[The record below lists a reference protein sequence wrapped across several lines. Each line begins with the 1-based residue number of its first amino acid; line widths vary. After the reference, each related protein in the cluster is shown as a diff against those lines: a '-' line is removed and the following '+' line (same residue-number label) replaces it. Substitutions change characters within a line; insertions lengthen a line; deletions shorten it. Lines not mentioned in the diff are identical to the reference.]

1 MMSSSEKDLSRKD
14 LNNILP
20 SFMLNEVES
29 IKSDNEEK
37 KSKFS
42 EEFNLLNS
50 PFNNSEPKS
59 KNGSAHPSSPNDS
72 KSMECNKDSPKDES
86 IETSQNYNINK
97 FTQNNQNNIDDI
109 YEAKTEFNSIINDAN
124 KNYGKN
130 NLIKDINKNYSLS
143 NLNFNCENFLNGV
156 NINSNIEYLCHN
168 NYNNKL
174 YNSNFDDKYKRNY
187 IFKNDNVLSN
197 NNFNLNHVVQQNKY
211 RIIPF
216 IDNIVNNKVIFQK
229 QNVNNDYVSNN
240 KKNKFSIPNNSYMGN
255 NINQNMYPEGNIIN
269 NYFNNINNFNIIEN
283 NFIDNTNYINNFT
296 NFSNSIPKQNY
307 FNQDTNI
314 YNPQINGKNLD
325 DFIKYINSLP
335 MPLVNFLCTQRG
347 TFEIQKK
354 LEKSSIEYKI
364 LLVNILGKQGL
375 SKIMNNIYGNYFFQ
389 QLIKNKDKSFIE
401 LIISY
406 ISENLTEI
414 SKDFQ
419 GTFCIQAL
427 LDEISTFEDEQKILN
442 SIKDSEMEMAFNKNA
457 THVLQKI
464 VLLFPDKHR
473 LYLNEIILNN
483 FIALCLDS
491 NGICLIKI
499 FIKTNTL
506 VNNKKRINDKVTN
519 NFIILAESPFGNY
532 GVQYLME
539 LWKENELKDIGDKI
553 LENIHELSLQQYS
566 SNVVEKAIEI
576 FTNENRENILRK
588 LCFENK
594 FFINLINNK
603 FGKFVLNKAIKYMQ
617 IDMIN
622 EFEMNLNK
630 YINNNLYKGKDKNKI
645 KKLLTKIKASK
656 NIIHYASM

>member
-1 MMSSSEKDLSRKD
+1 MSSSEKDLSRKD

-174 YNSNFDDKYKRNY
+174 YNSNFDDKYKINY
-187 IFKNDNVLSN
+187 TSNGDIYLN
-197 NNFNLNHVVQQNKY
+197 NNMNLNNIMQQNKL

-216 IDNIVNNKVIFQK
+216 LNNYINNEAIYQNKIVNIEY
-229 QNVNNDYVSNN
+229 DSNF
-240 KKNKFSIPNNSYMGN
+240 KKNKFNVRNN
-255 NINQNMYPEGNIIN
+255 NIIMQNIINKNLYSEGNIIN

-283 NFIDNTNYINNFT
+283 NFINNSNYINNFT
-296 NFSNSIPKQNY
+296 NNSYSFPNQSY
-307 FNQDTNI
+307 FQKENNI
-314 YNPQINGKNLD
+314 YNLQINNKNLD
-325 DFIKYINSLP
+325 DFVKYINSLP

-347 TFEIQKK
+347 TLEIQKRLDK
-354 LEKSSIEYKI
+354 LSKEYKV
-364 LLVNILGKQGL
+364 LLVNLLGKQGL
-375 SKIMNNIYGNYFFQ
+375 HKIMKNIYGNYFFQ

-401 LIISY
+401 LIIAY
-406 ISENLTEI
+406 IEEDLIEI

-419 GTFCIQAL
+419 GTFCVQAL
-427 LDEISTFEDEQKILN
+427 IDEISSLEEEQKILN
-442 SIKDSEMEMAFNKNA
+442 CIKNYEMEMAFNKNA

-473 LYLNEIILNN
+473 LYLNDIILNN

-506 VNNKKRINDKVTN
+506 VSNKNRINEKVAN
-519 NFIILAESPFGNY
+519 NFILLAESPYGNY

-539 LWKENELKDIGDKI
+539 LWKENELKDFGDKI
-553 LENIHELSLQQYS
+553 IENIQELSLQQFS
-566 SNVVEKAIEI
+566 SNVVEKAIEV
-576 FTNENRENILRK
+576 FNNQNRENILQK
-588 LCFENK
+588 LCFNNK
-594 FFINLINNK
+594 LIINLINNK
-603 FGKFVLNKAIKYMQ
+603 FGKFVLNKAIKFMKV
-617 IDMIN
+617 DMIN
-622 EFEMNLNK
+622 EFEAFLNK
-630 YINNNLYKGKDKNKI
+630 DINDNIYKGKDKNKI
-645 KKLLTKIKASK
+645 KKLITKLKNSK
-656 NIIHYASM
+656 KTILFTSL

>member
-97 FTQNNQNNIDDI
+97 FTQNNQNDIDDI

-156 NINSNIEYLCHN
+156 NINSNIEYLCDN
-168 NYNNKL
+168 NYNDKL
-174 YNSNFDDKYKRNY
+174 YNSNFDDKYKINY
-187 IFKNDNVLSN
+187 TSNGDIYLN
-197 NNFNLNHVVQQNKY
+197 NNMNLNNIMQQNKL

-216 IDNIVNNKVIFQK
+216 LNNYINNEAIYQNKIVNNE
-229 QNVNNDYVSNN
+229 YESNF
-240 KKNKFSIPNNSYMGN
+240 KKNKFNVRNN
-255 NINQNMYPEGNIIN
+255 NIIMQNNIIKNLYSEGNIIN

-283 NFIDNTNYINNFT
+283 NFINNSNYINNFT
-296 NFSNSIPKQNY
+296 NNSYSFPNQSYFQNE
-307 FNQDTNI
+307 NNI
-314 YNPQINGKNLD
+314 YNLQINNKNLD
-325 DFIKYINSLP
+325 DFVKYINSLP

-347 TFEIQKK
+347 TLEIQKRLDK
-354 LEKSSIEYKI
+354 LSKEYKV
-364 LLVNILGKQGL
+364 LLVNLLGKQGL
-375 SKIMNNIYGNYFFQ
+375 HKIMKNIYGNYFFQ

-401 LIISY
+401 LIIAY
-406 ISENLTEI
+406 IKEDLIEI

-419 GTFCIQAL
+419 GTFCVQAL
-427 LDEISTFEDEQKILN
+427 IDEISSLEEEQKILN
-442 SIKDSEMEMAFNKNA
+442 CIKNYEMEMAFNKNA

-473 LYLNEIILNN
+473 LYLNDIILNN

-506 VNNKKRINDKVTN
+506 VSNKNRINEKVAN
-519 NFIILAESPFGNY
+519 NFILLAESPYGNY

-539 LWKENELKDIGDKI
+539 LWKENELKDFGDKI
-553 LENIHELSLQQYS
+553 IENIQELSLQQFS
-566 SNVVEKAIEI
+566 SNVVEKAIEV
-576 FTNENRENILRK
+576 FNNQNRENILQK
-588 LCFENK
+588 LCFNNK
-594 FFINLINNK
+594 LIINLINNK
-603 FGKFVLNKAIKYMQ
+603 FGKFVLNKAIKFMKV
-617 IDMIN
+617 DMIN
-622 EFEMNLNK
+622 EFEAFLNK
-630 YINNNLYKGKDKNKI
+630 DINDNIYKGKDKNKI
-645 KKLLTKIKASK
+645 KKLITKLKNSK
-656 NIIHYASM
+656 KTILFTSL

>member
-97 FTQNNQNNIDDI
+97 FTQNNQNDIDDI
-109 YEAKTEFNSIINDAN
+109 YEDKTEFNSIINDAN
-124 KNYGKN
+124 KNCGKN

-174 YNSNFDDKYKRNY
+174 YNSNFDDKYKINY
-187 IFKNDNVLSN
+187 ASNGDIYLN
-197 NNFNLNHVVQQNKY
+197 NNMNLNNIMQQNEL

-216 IDNIVNNKVIFQK
+216 LNNYINNEAIYQNKIVNNE
-229 QNVNNDYVSNN
+229 YESNF
-240 KKNKFSIPNNSYMGN
+240 KKNKFNVRNNNIIMEN
-255 NINQNMYPEGNIIN
+255 NINKNLYSEGNIIN

-283 NFIDNTNYINNFT
+283 NFINNSNYINNFT
-296 NFSNSIPKQNY
+296 NNSYSFPNQSYFQNE
-307 FNQDTNI
+307 NNI
-314 YNPQINGKNLD
+314 YNLQINNKNLD
-325 DFIKYINSLP
+325 DFVKYINSLP

-347 TFEIQKK
+347 TLEIQKRLDK
-354 LEKSSIEYKI
+354 LSKEYKV
-364 LLVNILGKQGL
+364 LLVNLLGKQGL
-375 SKIMNNIYGNYFFQ
+375 HKIMKNIYGNYFFQ

-401 LIISY
+401 LIIAY
-406 ISENLTEI
+406 IEEDLIEI

-419 GTFCIQAL
+419 GTFCVQAL
-427 LDEISTFEDEQKILN
+427 IDEISSLEEEQKILN
-442 SIKDSEMEMAFNKNA
+442 CIKNYEMEMAFNKNA

-473 LYLNEIILNN
+473 LYLNDIILNN

-506 VNNKKRINDKVTN
+506 VSNKNRINEKVAN
-519 NFIILAESPFGNY
+519 NFILLAESPYGNY

-539 LWKENELKDIGDKI
+539 LWKENELKDFGDKI
-553 LENIHELSLQQYS
+553 IENIQELSLQQFS
-566 SNVVEKAIEI
+566 SNVVEKAIEV
-576 FTNENRENILRK
+576 FNNQNRENILQK
-588 LCFENK
+588 LCFNNK
-594 FFINLINNK
+594 LIINLINNK
-603 FGKFVLNKAIKYMQ
+603 FGKFVLNKAIKFMKV
-617 IDMIN
+617 DMIN
-622 EFEMNLNK
+622 EFEAFLNK
-630 YINNNLYKGKDKNKI
+630 DINDNIYKGKDKNKI
-645 KKLLTKIKASK
+645 KKLITKLKNSK
-656 NIIHYASM
+656 KTILFTSL

>member
-1 MMSSSEKDLSRKD
+1 MSSLEKDFSRKD

-20 SFMLNEVES
+20 SYLVNEVES
-29 IKSDNEEK
+29 IKSENEEK
-37 KSKFS
+37 KSKIS
-42 EEFNLLNS
+42 EEFNIINS
-50 PFNNSEPKS
+50 PSNNSEKKS
-59 KNGSAHPSSPNDS
+59 MNGSIAQNTPNNSNSSG
-72 KSMECNKDSPKDES
+72 NKES
-86 IETSQNYNINK
+86 LNEDNYGASQYYDINK
-97 FTQNNQNNIDDI
+97 FAQNNQNIINEFFD
-109 YEAKTEFNSIINDAN
+109 AKTEFNSKKIGDN
-124 KNYGKN
+124 KFYYNN
-130 NLIKDINKNYSLS
+130 NLIN
-143 NLNFNCENFLNGV
+143 
-156 NINSNIEYLCHN
+156 NINSNNYSFSNRNFNDNVLNNVNLNGNIEYLSPN

-187 IFKNDNVLSN
+187 IFKNGNVLSN

-229 QNVNNDYVSNN
+229 QNVNNDYVSYN

-354 LEKSSIEYKI
+354 LEKSSIEYKV

-389 QLIKNKDKSFIE
+389 QLIKNKDQSFIE

>member
-97 FTQNNQNNIDDI
+97 FTQNNQNDIDDI

-130 NLIKDINKNYSLS
+130 NLIKDINKYYSLS

-216 IDNIVNNKVIFQK
+216 IDNIVYNKVIFQK

-240 KKNKFSIPNNSYMGN
+240 KKNKFSMPNNSYMGN

-314 YNPQINGKNLD
+314 YNPLINGKNLD

-335 MPLVNFLCTQRG
+335 MPLVNFLCTQKG

-354 LEKSSIEYKI
+354 LEKSSIEYKV

-532 GVQYLME
+532 GVQYLMA
-539 LWKENELKDIGDKI
+539 LLSTNLPNLLFIKLIKNLFSKHNFLKIFS
-553 LENIHELSLQQYS
+553 LFSLVNISIAFSTTFDEY
-566 SNVVEKAIEI
+566 
-576 FTNENRENILRK
+576 
-588 LCFENK
+588 CC
-594 FFINLINNK
+594 
-603 FGKFVLNKAIKYMQ
+603 
-617 IDMIN
+617 
-622 EFEMNLNK
+622 
-630 YINNNLYKGKDKNKI
+630 KDKNKI